1 MSTVKRS
8 RSSTLSLFDE
18 QLQAHFRGLHVRNDR
33 SITCGD
39 SGSADGTLSVTETEN
54 NGNENLKETSESRDK
69 TGVSCSVCIVV
80 FDSVGIQ
87 REHFKLDWHRFNL
100 KQKVAGKP
108 VLSEDAFE
116 ETISGELSSISG
128 SDSDTDSD
136 SDLTLGSSHRNKS
149 AISNMQPVI
158 KKQLPGHHHARVLF
172 EDGDVLSVYCSVLYS
187 AKNVPTSSEVMVS
200 LLQKLPTSSYWII
213 LMTAG
218 GHFAAAV
225 FRGKEILTHKTFHR
239 YTVRAKR
246 GTAQG
251 ARDALQG
258 GKQPKSAGA
267 TLRRYNEAA
276 LLQEVQ
282 DLLETWSQHVELC
295 DRIFIRTPAYNKSLF
310 FGGKKPPLKKD
321 DERIRTIPFATKRPT
336 FNEVR
341 RVHQEL
347 SSVLL
352 LGNKSNKEL
361 LGILKEPTE
370 TKAEESFPSVEED
383 MIETL
388 REQQNSDNKIEEND
402 AICSRD
408 NKDKMEERE
417 QQMVSVIQPKVT
429 RKKNGKKKAKS
440 KKGAEIGFQRKEQ
453 ASPEQ
458 RLWNRLY
465 CAVVSGDKEVISLIL
480 GVRGADAENNS
491 SHHRDNCSPKEA
503 KEELDCNNAGIL
515 NAEQL
520 TEPSENEKDRSC
532 SHNFVST
539 SDSLRI
545 DNAINDNEG
554 CSGIERNDC
563 NGDNSPMKIAELING
578 RYGGL
583 GETLLHGASRFSQT
597 EILLMLLNHG
607 ADPAVKNDRGKPPFA
622 VAGNKETRNEFRR
635 FMALYPDRYDYTKAQ
650 IPSALTPEMELERRG
665 RNAEKKKAQK
675 AKAQKQRAYEEEQK
689 IAQQKKEEEA
699 KGKKAVAALS
709 EREKRAL
716 AAEKRFAQQLATK
729 QTGTTSSCQWCCA
742 SLDLLVPFERL
753 SFKYCS
759 TACVKAHRLDIESQN
774 KRYKN

>member
-1 MSTVKRS
+1 MSTVMRS
-8 RSSTLSLFDE
+8 RSSTLSLFDG
-18 QLQAHFRGLHVRNDR
+18 QLQAHFRGLHVFRNDR

-39 SGSADGTLSVTETEN
+39 NGPADETLSVTETEDI
-54 NGNENLKETSESRDK
+54 GNENLKETSESRDK
-69 TGVSCSVCIVV
+69 TGVSCSVCKVV

-136 SDLTLGSSHRNKS
+136 IDLTLGSSHRNKS
-149 AISNMQPVI
+149 AIGNIQPVM
-158 KKQLPGHHHARVLF
+158 KKQLPGHHHVRVLF
-172 EDGDVLSVYCSVLYS
+172 VNEDGDVLSVYCSVLYS

-200 LLQKLPTSSYWII
+200 LLQKLPTTSYWII

-225 FRGKEILTHKTFHR
+225 FKGKEILTHKTFHR

-295 DRIFIRTPAYNKSLF
+295 DRIFIRTPAYSKSFF

-336 FNEVR
+336 FNEVK

-352 LGNKSNKEL
+352 LGNGSNKEL

-388 REQQNSDNKIEEND
+388 REQQNGDNKIEEND
-402 AICSRD
+402 ATCSRD
-408 NKDKMEERE
+408 NKDEMEERE
-417 QQMVSVIQPKVT
+417 QQMVSVNQPKVT
-429 RKKNGKKKAKS
+429 RKKKAKS
-440 KKGAEIGFQRKEQ
+440 KKGAEIAFQREEQ

-465 CAVVSGDKEVISLIL
+465 CAVVSGDKEVISNIL

-491 SHHRDNCSPKEA
+491 SHYRDNCSPNEA
-503 KEELDCNNAGIL
+503 NEEWDCNNASIL
-515 NAEQL
+515 NAEKL
-520 TEPSENEKDRSC
+520 TEPSENAKD
-532 SHNFVST
+532 NFVSA

-554 CSGIERNDC
+554 CSGIEENGR
-563 NGDNSPMKIAELING
+563 NGDNSPMIIAELING
-578 RYGGL
+578 RYGEL

-635 FMALYPDRYDYTKAQ
+635 FMALYPDRYDYAKAQ

-689 IAQQKKEEEA
+689 IALQKKEEEA
-699 KGKKAVAALS
+699 KGKKAVVALS

-716 AAEKRFAQQLATK
+716 AAEKRFAQQLASK

-774 KRYKN
+774 KR